1 MTDSTSASPSI
12 IPGLSDERLASILL
26 FITPAFFAANILV
39 ARATADFIPP
49 IHLAFLRWVATFL
62 LLLPLVGPRLWV
74 RRAAILR
81 EWKDLLILG
90 ALGMGI
96 CGAFVYIAADTT
108 TAVNIGLI
116 YAASPVLITL
126 MSALIYKETVHP
138 LGIVGMVL
146 SLTGV
151 LIIICRGD
159 IQVMLSLAFTEGD
172 LWIVAS
178 MISWALYSVLLRHR
192 PSEMGLTTRLGAI
205 VLSGIIVLAPFTLW
219 ETMQGDTPDWGWDV
233 FGWVAILALFASFG
247 AYQLHGFVQKTLG
260 AGRTSLFLYLMP
272 LYSAGLAWLLLGEVP
287 QIYHWIGAA
296 FVLPGL
302 MLANS
307 RRTKLPKL

>member
-1 MTDSTSASPSI
+1 MSDRIHPPTGI
-12 IPGLSDERLASILL
+12 VPGLSDERLATILL
-26 FITPAFFAANILV
+26 FVVPVFFATNILV
-39 ARATADFIPP
+39 AKATADIIPP
-49 IHLAFLRWVATFL
+49 VHLAFLRWVATFL
-62 LLLPLVGPRLWV
+62 LLLPLVGGRLWV
-74 RRAAILR
+74 RRGAIAR
-81 EWKDLLILG
+81 EWKDLLLLG
-90 ALGMGI
+90 GLGMGI

-108 TAVNIGLI
+108 SAVNIGLI
-116 YAASPVLITL
+116 YSASPVLITL
-126 MSALIYKETVHP
+126 LSALIYQEQVRP

-151 LIIICRGD
+151 MIIITRAD
-159 IQVMLSLAFTEGD
+159 IGVLLSLSFTEGD
-172 LWIVAS
+172 IWILAS

-205 VLSGIIVLAPFTLW
+205 VLAGIIVLAPFTVW
-219 ETMQGDTPDWGWDV
+219 ETVQGQSPDWGWEV
-233 FGWVAILALFASFG
+233 FGWVAILAVFASFG
-247 AYQLHGFVQKTLG
+247 AYQLHGFVQRTLG
-260 AGRTSLFLYLMP
+260 ASRTSLFLYMMP

-307 RRTKLPKL
+307 GRAKSAKV